1 MEQVIKAAESK
12 RYRQALVST
21 AEIWEPDWVGLF
33 SQNALGKRPDPN
45 LPFVDWMV
53 YVSKRLMPEPPQLKS
68 PAVVE
73 PCADGTL
80 IIVQE
85 EPPDP
90 EDEAQQWHVKR
101 VAKKVWEAVQLE

>member
-1 MEQVIKAAESK
+1 MVK
-12 RYRQALVST
+12 RECHSSIGWST
-21 AEIWEPDWVGLF
+21 FPSG
-33 SQNALGKRPDPN
+33 SCPN
-45 LPFVDWMV
+45 
-53 YVSKRLMPEPPQLKS
+53 PPQLKS

-90 EDEAQQWHVKR
+90 EDEAQQRHVKR